1 MKKGFIRK
9 VGASFAT
16 LLSLVSCLNSV
27 NAQFPDIEK
36 KNLVQCDQNKTGTLV
51 YSLTQFLDCC
61 KVEGNTLKEKLKNLV
76 NGDASFAYYGV
87 GIQGM
92 PNTPKRCTVFLK
104 YKEYVPSEA
113 PLGKGAG
120 RQLSTSKLVISKVQE
135 KNLQIQI
142 TLNPE
147 EYVQIEE
154 LLQFGKNDLVNSK
167 NQNIKNFM
175 EEVETIK
182 HPKPVEEKNKEIQL
196 VNEEKNE
203 KIQPEIE
210 GKSENSFN
218 TKWLLTLLAV
228 PPILYG
234 MNKVIDKTNVQ
245 KEEPQK
251 IVLINSITGE
261 PWEAPDEGEYD
272 DEPEVWVNG
281 RWVMGGNES
290 WTR

>member
-36 KNLVQCDQNKTGTLV
+36 KNLLQCDQNKTGTLV

-92 PNTPKRCTVFLK
+92 PNTPKRRNVFLK
-104 YKEYVPSEA
+104 YQEYTDADDPLAKE
-113 PLGKGAG
+113 AG
-120 RQLSTSKLVISKVQE
+120 RQLSVPKLVTSKVQE
-135 KNLQIQI
+135 KDLKIQI
-142 TLNPE
+142 TLTPK
-147 EYVQIEE
+147 EYVQIED
-154 LLQFGKNDLVNSK
+154 LLKFGQNGLMNSK
-167 NQNIKNFM
+167 DQNIRNFM
-175 EEVETIK
+175 DEVNKIK
-182 HPKPVEEKNKEIQL
+182 NPKPVEEKNEKIQL

-218 TKWLLTLLAV
+218 EKWLFLLAV
-228 PPILYG
+228 PPALYG
-234 MNKVIDKTNVQ
+234 MKKGIEKITTKKLYRIYVDDETAEEEDPMTAGEKILWMG
-245 KEEPQK
+245 EEPH
-251 IVLINSITGE
+251 V
-261 PWEAPDEGEYD
+261 DERGRFYYLSEN
-272 DEPEVWVNG
+272 PEG
-281 RWVMGGNES
+281 
-290 WTR
+290 